1 MTEKWCGGRLGVALS
16 CFEVEDASCRATR
29 SPRMVTINAASFSKG
44 GIDIM
49 GVFRGVMFEEINRP
63 ATMLPRASRFK
74 GLVSA
79 GSFSLIGEK
88 ELNRGWPRET
98 K

>member
-1 MTEKWCGGRLGVALS
+1 MGVILS

-29 SPRMVTINAASFSKG
+29 SPRIVTINAASFSKG
-44 GIDIM
+44 GMDMM
-49 GVFRGVMFEEINRP
+49 GVFTGVMFEVINRP
-63 ATMLPRASRFK
+63 ATMLPRASRFR

-79 GSFSLIGEK
+79 ESFSLMGERV
-88 ELNRGWPRET
+88 LNRGWPRET